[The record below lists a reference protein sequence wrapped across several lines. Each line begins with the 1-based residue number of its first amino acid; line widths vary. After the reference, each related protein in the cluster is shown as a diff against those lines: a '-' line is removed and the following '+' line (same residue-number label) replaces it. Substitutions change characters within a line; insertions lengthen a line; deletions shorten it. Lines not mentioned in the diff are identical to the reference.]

1 MTHDSI
7 GLGEDGPTH
16 QPIEHLTSLRA
27 MPNLLVFRPADTVET
42 AECWQLAL
50 QQKDRPSVLALTRQA
65 LPTLRTEHKAENLC
79 ARGGYILAEAG
90 KPAKVTLVAT
100 GSEVMLAM
108 EARAKLE
115 AEGIGA
121 RVVSMACTEL
131 FDAQDAPYRKSV
143 LDEKTVRVA
152 IEAASPYGWE
162 RYVGPDGAVIG
173 INSFGASAPAGD
185 LYKHF
190 GVTAEAAV
198 AAAKQRL

>member
-1 MTHDSI
+1 
-7 GLGEDGPTH
+7 
-16 QPIEHLTSLRA
+16 
-27 MPNLLVFRPADTVET
+27 
-42 AECWQLAL
+42 
-50 QQKDRPSVLALTRQA
+50 VLALTRQA
-65 LPTLRTEHKAENLC
+65 LPTLRTEHQAENLC
-79 ARGGYILAEAG
+79 ARGGYVLAEAG
-90 KPAKVTLVAT
+90 KPAKVTLIAT

-115 AEGIGA
+115 TEGIGA
-121 RVVSMACTEL
+121 RVVSMACTEF
-131 FDAQDAPYRKSV
+131 FDAQDAAYRKSV

-162 RYVGPDGAVIG
+162 RYVGPAGAVIG

-190 GVTAEAAV
+190 DVTAEAAV